1 MEKIALAI
9 FISALFILNTKAQI
23 SYHIYGTID
32 RTDVK
37 NIFIQDNH
45 ALLDST
51 IVKEGTFDMHGTYE
65 SQSIVRLI
73 FVNNNKLY
81 QKDLILDNGDYNVT
95 IDANLEINI
104 VSTSINHNLF
114 IYWFKGDE
122 RKANIKALDS
132 LSIDYKL
139 QIDKGNYSL
148 SAQYLTK
155 YHAIQLKM
163 LNYDKKLVTDHPD
176 CYIVPYLLKDE
187 EMLTQENFGLTYDL
201 LSSMVKNNLYGRL
214 FKAALD
220 KKLIL
225 GHDKYYYNFTF
236 LGSLTKSFDGKLA
249 NGKIFSQSSLKG
261 KWVLLDFW
269 ASWCGPCR
277 AEFPFLK
284 KTFNQFKDKNFVISS
299 VSIDKDRIAWKKALL
314 EENTQEFIHTMVED
328 FDNSE
333 AMKHYQVYA
342 VPTNFLINPEGRI
355 VALNLRGEE
364 LVNALTRLI
373 K

>member
-1 MEKIALAI
+1 MKKIVLAI

-32 RTDVK
+32 RTDVSQISIL
-37 NIFIQDNH
+37 NGNVV
-45 ALLDST
+45 LDSA
-51 IVKEGTFDMHGTYE
+51 IVKAGTFDMHGTYE
-65 SQSIVRLI
+65 SQTIARLRC
-73 FVNNNKLY
+73 VNNNTLY

-95 IDANLEINI
+95 IDANLKINI
-104 VSTSINHNLF
+104 VSTSINHNLC

-132 LSIDYKL
+132 LLTDYKL
-139 QIDKGNYSL
+139 QIDKGNYSMY
-148 SAQYLTK
+148 SQYLTK

-201 LSSMVKNNLYGRL
+201 LSSEVKTNVYGRL

-220 KKLIL
+220 NKMMRE
-225 GHDKYYYNFTF
+225 HDKYYYNFTF
-236 LGSLTKSFDGKLA
+236 LGSLAKSFDGKLA
-249 NGKIFSQSSLKG
+249 DGQNFSQSSLNG

-284 KTFNQFKDKNFVISS
+284 KTFDQFKDKNFVISS
-299 VSIDKDRIAWKKALL
+299 VSIDKDSIAWKKALR
-314 EENTQEFIHTMVED
+314 EENTQEFIHTLIED

-364 LVNALTRLI
+364 LVKTLTRLI
-373 K
+373 N